1 MPREFVTVTRGH
13 PCPICGK
20 PDWCG
25 VSSDGELAVCMRVDN
40 GRSARNGGWTHVLA
54 DKREKWTPPPKPR
67 QQDPTTDFSKLMD
80 DWTSATRLEQVHE
93 LAAGLGVD
101 AESLVYLGAAWADQH
116 KAWAF
121 PMRSPDMRVI
131 GVRLRSEEGR
141 KWAVRGSKAGLFISI
156 VDKSTG
162 PLVVCE
168 GPTDTA
174 AATTLGFHAVGR
186 PSCLGNE
193 SDVAEYAKINKIRDV
208 VICADR
214 DTPGQRG
221 AAKLAGA
228 LGDFRIWIVTLPFAK
243 DVREFVRS
251 GGKADII
258 HNIIKNQIPKVRR

>member
-40 GRSARNGGWTHVLA
+40 GRSARNGGWIHVIA
-54 DKREKWTPPPKPR
+54 EKREKWTPPPKPR
-67 QQDPTTDFSKLMD
+67 RPDPPANFLGLMN
-80 DWTSATRLEQVHE
+80 DWMAATRLEQVYE
-93 LAAGLGVD
+93 LAADLGVTT
-101 AESLVYLGAAWADQH
+101 ESIVYLGAAWADPH

-121 PMRSPDMRVI
+121 PMRSPDMRLI
-131 GVRLRSEEGR
+131 GVRLRSGDGR
-141 KWAVRGSKAGLFISI
+141 KWAVRGSRAGLFISI
-156 VDKSTG
+156 VERPAG

-174 AATTLGFHAVGR
+174 AAMTLGFHAVGR

-193 SDVAEYAKINKIRDV
+193 AEVAEYARIGGVKDV

-214 DTPGQRG
+214 DAPGQRG
-221 AAKLAGA
+221 AAKLAEA
-228 LGDFRIWIVTLPFAK
+228 LGGFRVWTVTPPFAK
-243 DVREFVRS
+243 DIREFVKS
-251 GGKADII
+251 GGRADAI
-258 HNIIKNQIPKVRR
+258 HNIIRNQIPKVRR